1 MSRELLTTETSVRHW
16 LAERDPRLRIL
27 AALAF
32 AAVTVSL
39 HSLPVLLLVLGTA
52 LGMALA
58 AGLPARRALRRLL
71 ALEGFML
78 VLLTLLPFSVPGTP
92 WLTLGPLH
100 ASQEGLLLAAQILL
114 RVHAIVIMLLTLV
127 GTLEPAT
134 LGHALGRLRVPD
146 KLVHLF
152 LFTVRYVDV
161 LDAEFLRLR
170 QAMRA
175 RAFVP
180 GSNAHSWRSLGW
192 LIGMLLVRSLERS
205 QRILAAMKCR
215 GFDGR
220 LYLLEDYRWRRAD
233 SLHALGFGL
242 LLAAILLLEVS
253 Q

>member
-1 MSRELLTTETSVRHW
+1 
-16 LAERDPRLRIL
+16 
-27 AALAF
+27 
-32 AAVTVSL
+32 
-39 HSLPVLLLVLGTA
+39 
-52 LGMALA
+52 
-58 AGLPARRALRRLL
+58 
-71 ALEGFML
+71 
-78 VLLTLLPFSVPGTP
+78 
-92 WLTLGPLH
+92 
-100 ASQEGLLLAAQILL
+100 
-114 RVHAIVIMLLTLV
+114 V